1 MASTRVLILPGWDNS
16 GLTHWQTR
24 WQSRHGYQR
33 VEQSDWHWP
42 KRGDWMVGLEEA
54 LLASDQPAVLVAHSL
69 GCLLVAAWASH
80 SRHTA
85 RVTGALLVAPAD
97 VERDDAPPNVAGWR
111 PVVRERLPFRSTVV
125 LSTDDPYCS
134 VERGREFGGGWGSTV
149 VEIGAAGH
157 INGDSGL
164 GHWSVGHALLTD
176 LIGR

>member
-33 VEQSDWHWP
+33 VEQDDWHWP
-42 KRGDWMVGLEEA
+42 KRGDWMARLEDM

-85 RVTGALLVAPAD
+85 RVVGALLVAPAD
-97 VERDDAPPNVAGWR
+97 VERDDAPSNVAGWR
-111 PVVRERLPFRSTVV
+111 PVALQRLPFRSTVV
-125 LSTDDPYCS
+125 LSSDDPYCS
-134 VERGREFGGGWGSTV
+134 VERGRDFAAAWGSMV

-164 GHWSVGHALLTD
+164 GHWDVGHSLLTG
-176 LIGR
+176 LTGG